1 MIGRMQSTVDIAN
14 ELGIRLSKLLEQIKN
29 SRRNSIID
37 DIHAIVELSNIDYM
51 LKGGGDKNDQGNST

>member
-1 MIGRMQSTVDIAN
+1 MSIDSMQSTVDIAN
-14 ELGIRLSKLLEQIKN
+14 ELGIKLSKLLEQIKN

-51 LKGGGDKNDQGNST
+51 LKEGGDDNDKRD